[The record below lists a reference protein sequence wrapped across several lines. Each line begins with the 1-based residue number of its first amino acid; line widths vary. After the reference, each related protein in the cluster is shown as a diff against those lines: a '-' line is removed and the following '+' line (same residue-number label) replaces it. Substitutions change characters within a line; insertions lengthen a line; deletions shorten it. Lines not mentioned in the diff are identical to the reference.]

1 MLPDILF
8 VTVIFM
14 LTEVN
19 LVHSKK
25 RKNHQQSQL
34 GKWLTCFSWE
44 ESVKRTLYGLANTLE
59 MVTCMQRIYK
69 NGQKP

>member
-1 MLPDILF
+1 MLPDIF
-8 VTVIFM
+8 FGAVIFM
-14 LTEVN
+14 PTEVN
-19 LVHSKK
+19 LVYFKK
-25 RKNHQQSQL
+25 RKNHQQNQL